1 MKQKFSTKWISSTQ
15 PRKQRKYRKNAPLHL
30 KGNFLRVHLS
40 AELRK
45 KYGCRAVRV
54 IKGDKV
60 TVLKG
65 SYKKKV
71 TKVQMVSVKRTRV
84 YLEGLEV
91 TRKEGSK
98 KLVSFEPSNLMI
110 TELHLEDKARIA
122 KLEKG
127 TKTEAK
133 KEN

>member
-1 MKQKFSTKWISSTQ
+1 
-15 PRKQRKYRKNAPLHL
+15 
-30 KGNFLRVHLS
+30 LS